1 MLTLFDFAALL
12 LVFTAVFGWAN
23 RLFVKLP
30 NNIGLLVLG
39 LAASLL
45 LVGFHAAVPSLRF
58 PTELANT
65 VQSIDFNKTLMDGM
79 LGFLLFAGA
88 LHVDWSTLK
97 SRSLSVGLMAT
108 LGVVI
113 STFVAGT
120 AFYLVLRWSG
130 FELPYAWALVFG
142 ALISPT
148 DPVAVLSTLKAVQ
161 VPKTLEIDMA
171 GESLFNDGVGVVV
184 FTIVVAIAVGGP
196 EGGSIGLADV
206 AELFAVEALGGALFG
221 LATGYVAYRMMHA
234 IDDYAIEV
242 LISLALV
249 MGTYALA
256 QDLHLSGPIAVVV
269 AGLLIG
275 ERGFAYAM
283 SDVTQRYVTG
293 FWLLVDD
300 ILNALLFMLIG
311 LELLVIQYQA
321 SHLLVGFAAIPIVLA
336 ARCVA
341 VYLPFQVVRLRERFS
356 RGTVAVLIWG
366 GIRGGIS
373 VALALS
379 LPSGPERDIILAATY
394 GVVIF
399 SILVQGL
406 TLERLV
412 RFAIRPKEEEPP
424 PAADREAH
432 APTAG

>member
-45 LVGFHAAVPSLRF
+45 LVGLHAAVPSLRF